1 MKRLI
6 FALVLVLLA
15 VSLTSAHELTGT
27 WVFIDGEES
36 VDKTDYIMIDE
47 EGYTHFKYQGQM
59 STGKLDKVKHGWV
72 FHSDR
77 GDFKI
82 DLARSSNEFRNGSIG
97 IFIMNDFEDV
107 MLGFFKRY
115 ELVEE

>member
-6 FALVLVLLA
+6 FAFILVLLA
-15 VSLTSAHELTGT
+15 VSITGAHELTGT

-47 EGYTHFKYQGQM
+47 EGYTRLEYQGQM

-72 FHSDR
+72 LHSDR

-82 DLARSSNEFRNGSIG
+82 DIARSSNEFRNGSIG
-97 IFIMNDFEDV
+97 VFIMNDFEDV
-107 MLGFFKRY
+107 MLGFFKRH
-115 ELVEE
+115 EFEEE

>member
-59 STGKLDKVKHGWV
+59 STGKLEKVKHGWV

-77 GDFKI
+77 GVFKI
-82 DLARSSNEFRNGSIG
+82 SVLESLYDFENGSLGVSIISEYEDIQLG
-97 IFIMNDFEDV
+97 YFKFI
-107 MLGFFKRY
+107 
-115 ELVEE
+115 EEAIK

>member
-1 MKRLI
+1 MKRLE
-6 FALVLVLLA
+6 LVLLLVLLA
-15 VSLTSAHELTGT
+15 VSFISAHELTGT

-47 EGYTHFKYQGQM
+47 EGYTHFKYQGKM

-107 MLGFFKRY
+107 MLGFFKRH
-115 ELVEE
+115 ELEEE

>member
-47 EGYTHFKYQGQM
+47 EGYTHFEYQGQM
-59 STGKLDKVKHGWV
+59 STGKLEKVKHGWV
-72 FHSDR
+72 FRSDR
-77 GDFKI
+77 GDYEI
-82 DLARSSNEFRNGSIG
+82 SIIESMYEFRNGALGISIV
-97 IFIMNDFEDV
+97 NDFEDIP
-107 MLGFFKRY
+107 LGFFKHID
-115 ELVEE
+115 EVTE

>member
-27 WVFIDGEES
+27 WVFIDVEES
-36 VDKTDYIMIDE
+36 INQDDYIKIDE
-47 EGYTHFKYQGQM
+47 EGYTHFKYQGQL
-59 STGKLDKVKHGWV
+59 STGKLEKVKDGWV
-72 FHSDR
+72 LRSDR

>member
-47 EGYTHFKYQGQM
+47 EGYTHFEYQGQM
-59 STGKLDKVKHGWV
+59 STGKLEKVKHGWV
-72 FHSDR
+72 FRSDR

-82 DLARSSNEFRNGSIG
+82 SVLESLYDFENGSLGVSIISEYEDIQLG
-97 IFIMNDFEDV
+97 YFKFI
-107 MLGFFKRY
+107 
-115 ELVEE
+115 EEAIE

>member
-36 VDKTDYIMIDE
+36 INQDDYIKIDE
-47 EGYTHFKYQGQM
+47 EGYTHFKYQGQL
-59 STGKLDKVKHGWV
+59 STGKLKKVKDGWV
-72 FHSDR
+72 LHSDR
-77 GDFKI
+77 GDYEI
-82 DLARSSNEFRNGSIG
+82 SIIESMYEFRNGALGISIV
-97 IFIMNDFEDV
+97 NDFEDIP
-107 MLGFFKRY
+107 LGFFKHID
-115 ELVEE
+115 EVTE

>member
-47 EGYTHFKYQGQM
+47 EGYTHFEYQ
-59 STGKLDKVKHGWV
+59 DKCP
-72 FHSDR
+72 
-77 GDFKI
+77 
-82 DLARSSNEFRNGSIG
+82 LAN
-97 IFIMNDFEDV
+97 
-107 MLGFFKRY
+107 LKK
-115 ELVEE
+115 